1 MKCIFELFMTVYDF
15 IPTFLFKGKQKL
27 CNICG
32 FESKVFLPR
41 GHDYPII
48 QQLEMIGA
56 GKRLADCKK
65 CGSTDRDRLVAA
77 YFEEALT
84 IENLRGKKL
93 LHVAP
98 EKALRNLFSKKWEL
112 EVTQADAKIA
122 YAKFLYG
129 KKVVTIDLCELPFA
143 DNSFDFVVA
152 NHVLEH
158 VSNAHQAFS
167 EIQRV
172 LKPNG
177 IAITQVPYSAKID
190 NSIEALDVWTKQDR
204 IAHVGQA
211 DHQRLFGKDLAEII
225 QKAGLKASFWDLKN
239 TVLQTKLGLNPKEF
253 LVKSIKL

>member
-65 CGSTDRDRLVAA
+65 CGSTDRDRLLAA

-84 IENLRGKKL
+84 IENVRGKKL

-122 YAKFLYG
+122 YAKYLYG

-190 NSIEALDVWTKQDR
+190 TSIEALDSWTKQDK

-211 DHQRLFGKDLAEII
+211 DHQRLFGKDLAETI
-225 QKAGLKASFWDLKN
+225 QKAGLHPSFWDLTN

-253 LVKSIKL
+253 LVKSNKI